1 MPYEIR
7 KEGNKWCVYKKS
19 TEEKRGCSDSE
30 KMAKEHMKALYAH
43 EKSAYAQ
50 FSMRIVNAF
59 VPESGRRD
67 RKMRLNMVTSDTGE
81 DAYEERMSVELY
93 NDFKRRIDENLP
105 VPEPFNEVI
114 CEDGWCG
121 GLPYPSISHYRS
133 GAGKN
138 VPGEIEKVYVDGELL
153 KADAFLDE
161 TPLGLA
167 VWSAV
172 CDDLEERKK
181 PLEERAHENPV
192 RVSIGFLDLQ
202 HKHEL
207 DNGSYIF
214 TRSSLKQT
222 CPKCDEGINGK
233 VYLQGQLVHLA
244 FTRVPANP
252 RTSVEVMKMDEE
264 ILTKKDDAKSIIGE
278 ELAETLIGKST
289 ADEVLVVKSELEKE
303 SQGIPEIISEEVM
316 EKTVLAVKEKAD
328 HMEDCP
334 DGDEECMKKMKKEK
348 EMQKSAVAVV
358 EPMKSKVDVA
368 IETFKSKLTELK
380 STGVTGDNALK
391 ELQPFFNELGK
402 VTKEE
407 VSNPLEISAE
417 VTRSVVREEL
427 QALVPDI
434 VAQIMK
440 ALPTGGVAP
449 QTAVNVPQPR
459 SLLLQRSAPDTTELT
474 QIQRLARQTT
484 IGQ

>member
-222 CPKCDEGINGK
+222 CPKCD
-233 VYLQGQLVHLA
+233 
-244 FTRVPANP
+244 
-252 RTSVEVMKMDEE
+252 
-264 ILTKKDDAKSIIGE
+264 
-278 ELAETLIGKST
+278 
-289 ADEVLVVKSELEKE
+289 
-303 SQGIPEIISEEVM
+303 
-316 EKTVLAVKEKAD
+316 
-328 HMEDCP
+328 
-334 DGDEECMKKMKKEK
+334 
-348 EMQKSAVAVV
+348 
-358 EPMKSKVDVA
+358 
-368 IETFKSKLTELK
+368 
-380 STGVTGDNALK
+380 
-391 ELQPFFNELGK
+391 
-402 VTKEE
+402 
-407 VSNPLEISAE
+407 
-417 VTRSVVREEL
+417 
-427 QALVPDI
+427 
-434 VAQIMK
+434 
-440 ALPTGGVAP
+440 
-449 QTAVNVPQPR
+449 
-459 SLLLQRSAPDTTELT
+459 
-474 QIQRLARQTT
+474 
-484 IGQ
+484 